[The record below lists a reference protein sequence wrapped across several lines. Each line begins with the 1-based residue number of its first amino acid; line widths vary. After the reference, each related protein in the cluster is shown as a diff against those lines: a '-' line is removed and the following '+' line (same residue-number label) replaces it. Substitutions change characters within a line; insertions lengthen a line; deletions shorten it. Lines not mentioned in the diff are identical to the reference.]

1 MTGSGSQSDLEL
13 RGLSFESVPGDNP
26 LPDQAGQEDDHELE
40 EKDIH
45 LPPRLPQSGIPSAKP
60 AGNKRKPFGKDR
72 VKFGERKPD
81 EPPHHRG
88 RSSAGQHQ
96 TTNLGS
102 GVRISSGAP
111 VSSNNLAL
119 AR

>member
-45 LPPRLPQSGIPSAKP
+45 LPPRLPQSRNQQEINESPSAKT
-60 AGNKRKPFGKDR
+60 
-72 VKFGERKPD
+72 E
-81 EPPHHRG
+81 
-88 RSSAGQHQ
+88 
-96 TTNLGS
+96 
-102 GVRISSGAP
+102 
-111 VSSNNLAL
+111 
-119 AR
+119 